1 MFGLGI
7 PEILFIVL
15 LAVLILG
22 PEQMP
27 RAAKLIGQWSGKIR
41 SAATSLNSVVKEDE
55 ELRELQSNIQAVRSD
70 LSSVKKELLSP
81 VRETE
86 QIIQTG
92 RHELV
97 QIRQDLHESLGN
109 SVASDSTAEA
119 KTESKPEIKPVEKP
133 VESDFWNKP
142 LNWFGHEDDHR
153 FVLAKPRLL
162 PGEIARQVTR
172 LRMELKPPKAV
183 SGDFVQN
190 HHFDLQKAD
199 TSRAML
205 KRYSLPRARMGTCQ
219 MKRIHLKRPRT

>member
-97 QIRQDLHESLGN
+97 QIRQDVNASL
-109 SVASDSTAEA
+109 SDSESSKATNED
-119 KTESKPEIKPVEKP
+119 KTEIKPAEKP
-133 VESDFWNKP
+133 VESDFWHKP
-142 LNWFGHEDDHR
+142 LNWFSNEDDHR
-153 FVLAKPRLL
+153 FILAKPRLL

-172 LRMELKPPKAV
+172 RRMELPPAKAV
-183 SGDFVQN
+183 SGDFD
-190 HHFDLQKAD
+190 HHQHFELTKAD

-205 KRYSLPRARMGTCQ
+205 KHYPLSHAHPGTCQ
-219 MKRIHLKRPRT
+219 MKKIHLKGVVPHL